1 MHNLK
6 HKADGHVSSQ
16 RVLEQQEDLWGHAVA
31 LAQGPVAHKRPGT
44 TLACATGMPGFTLLS
59 WAPSQGSS
67 TATAGPVTLYCS
79 RRQWVRPGRS
89 KNTGR
94 GAVFAVRVRDKSTI
108 GGDKFVR
115 TWNTKNASLNF

>member
-1 MHNLK
+1 MG
-6 HKADGHVSSQ
+6 ACG
-16 RVLEQQEDLWGHAVA
+16 RT
-31 LAQGPVAHKRPGT
+31 GPGPSCTQTSRHCDT

-94 GAVFAVRVRDKSTI
+94 SAVSAVRVRDKSTI
-108 GGDKFVR
+108 GGF
-115 TWNTKNASLNF
+115 ASDGHGTQKMHL

>member
-1 MHNLK
+1 MG
-6 HKADGHVSSQ
+6 ACG
-16 RVLEQQEDLWGHAVA
+16 RT
-31 LAQGPVAHKRPGT
+31 GPGPSCSCNTPAR
-44 TLACATGMPGFTLLS
+44 ATGMPGFTLLS

-108 GGDKFVR
+108 GGFVW